1 MKNYL
6 NQDFTKIRNNEKLDP
21 GLSQVFVIVKD
32 LLLVMY
38 QKLIKVL
45 LVIQLN

>member
-21 GLSQVFVIVKD
+21 WAVTGCHRSL
-32 LLLVMY
+32 
-38 QKLIKVL
+38 
-45 LVIQLN
+45 